1 MIGGFII
8 GPTGGTTT
16 TVVIRAIGPSLA
28 NFGITGAL
36 QDPTL
41 ELHDGNGATIAFNDN
56 WKTDTNKSRIPQSF
70 QPSDQRESVLY
81 RVLAPGNYTAVMRGS
96 GNTTG
101 IGLLE
106 IYNL

>member
-1 MIGGFII
+1 
-8 GPTGGTTT
+8 
-16 TVVIRAIGPSLA
+16 VVIRAIGPSLA

-41 ELHDGNGATIAFNDN
+41 ELHNGNGTTIALNDN
-56 WKTDTNKSRIPQSF
+56 WKDDVNKSKIPQSL

-101 IGLLE
+101 IGLVE
-106 IYNL
+106 IYNVE